1 MVHLTHRY
9 TLNPKITQSD
19 PNFNDLILTVYFS
32 LIDQIVAFQPA
43 HSITARK
50 RLVPEAS
57 YLRDHFPGF
66 PVMPGVLMLEATY
79 QAATWLLIHL
89 HQFERPAARLQ
100 EARNIKYGSFMRPHD
115 ILMITA
121 QLVKHDDTTS
131 HFRVSGTVGD
141 KTAISGRLLLNN
153 CSEPCSPAETAANL
167 NQRQQQLRETF
178 QNLYNPSDGAELPA

>member
-1 MVHLTHRY
+1 M
-9 TLNPKITQSD
+9 
-19 PNFNDLILTVYFS
+19 YFS

-50 RLVPEAS
+50 RLAPEAS

-121 QLVKHDDTTS
+121 QLVKHDDTVS

-141 KTAISGRLLLNN
+141 KTAISGRLLLNS
-153 CSEPCSPAETAANL
+153 CSDPCSPGATAADL
-167 NQRQQQLRETF
+167 VQRQQQLRETF
-178 QNLYNPSDGAELPA
+178 QILYNPSDSAELPA

>member
-1 MVHLTHRY
+1 M
-9 TLNPKITQSD
+9 
-19 PNFNDLILTVYFS
+19 YFS

-50 RLVPEAS
+50 RLLPEES
-57 YLRDHFPGF
+57 YLRDHFPSF

-89 HQFERPAARLQ
+89 HQFKRPAARLQ
-100 EARNIKYGSFMRPHD
+100 EARNIKYGNFMRPHD
-115 ILMITA
+115 TLMITA
-121 QLVKHDDTTS
+121 QLVKHDDTVS

-141 KTAISGRLLLNN
+141 KTAISGRLLLNH
-153 CSEPCSPAETAANL
+153 CSEPCSSGETAANI

-178 QNLYNPSDGAELPA
+178 QILYNPSDATELPA